1 MKLRTAALA
10 AILML
15 GACRHAGDITSDNG
29 GGIYAVRSSC
39 PILGVPAGTGDI
51 TLFNPAD
58 SRDSRAIDVSATIT
72 DVRGSCADVGN
83 DVVSTATFNV
93 VALRREPGPARQ
105 VALPYFDT
113 AMQGGTR
120 VVAKRIGQVVLNF
133 PAGGLHA
140 SAQLQAIV
148 RVNRSVA
155 TLPANV
161 TKYLTRPRKAGD
173 ADAAVDP
180 LSDPAVRTAV
190 ADATFEHLIGF
201 EMSQDQLKYNA
212 TR

>member
-1 MKLRTAALA
+1 LKLRIAALA
-10 AILML
+10 AIIML
-15 GACRHAGDITSDNG
+15 SACRHAGDLTSENG

-39 PILGVPAGTGDI
+39 PMIGVPAGTGDI
-51 TLFNPAD
+51 TLFNPPE

-72 DVRGSCADVGN
+72 DVRAKCVDVGN

-105 VALPYFDT
+105 VTLPYFDT
-113 AMQGGTR
+113 AVQGGSR
-120 VVAKRIGQVVLNF
+120 VVAKRIGQIVLNF

-140 SAQLQAIV
+140 SAQVQATV

-161 TKYLTRPRKAGD
+161 AQILTRPRKAGQ

-180 LSDPAVRTAV
+180 LSDPGVRSAV

-201 EMSQDQLKYNA
+201 EMSADQLKYNA

>member
-51 TLFNPAD
+51 TLFNPSD

-105 VALPYFDT
+105 VVLPYFDA

-155 TLPANV
+155 PLPANV

>member
-105 VALPYFDT
+105 VVLPYFDT

-120 VVAKRIGQVVLNF
+120 VVAKRVGQVVLNF
-133 PAGGLHA
+133 PAGGLHT

-155 TLPANV
+155 TLPDNV
-161 TKYLTRPRKAGD
+161 AKYLTRPRKAGD